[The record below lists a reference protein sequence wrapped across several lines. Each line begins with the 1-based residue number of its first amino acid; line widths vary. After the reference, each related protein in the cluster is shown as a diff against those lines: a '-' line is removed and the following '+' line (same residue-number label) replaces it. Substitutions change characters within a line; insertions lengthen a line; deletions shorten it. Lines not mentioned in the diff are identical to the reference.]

1 MSTNNPFDFSKVFEQ
16 FDPSK
21 ISEQLKSTFNMD
33 AFNMDAFN
41 DTLKGKFDFDG
52 IKAIQEKNLALLMST
67 NQAFADSSK
76 ALLERQADMLKQAM
90 TEATDAIQSLASSGS
105 PQEAAS
111 KQVELIQHAYEKAL
125 ANSTEISE
133 MAQKTQEEITE
144 KVSKRLEE
152 SMEEFKKTLSNI
164 A

>member
-1 MSTNNPFDFSKVFEQ
+1 MSTNNPFDFTKAFEQ

-21 ISEQLKSTFNMD
+21 LAEQLQSTFNMD
-33 AFNMDAFN
+33 AFSMDAFN
-41 DTLKGKFDFDG
+41 DTLKGKFDFDA
-52 IKAIQEKNLALLMST
+52 IKASQEKNMALLMAT
-67 NQAFADSSK
+67 NQTFADSSK
-76 ALLERQADMLKQAM
+76 VLLERQAEMLKQAM
-90 TEATDAIQSLASSGS
+90 TEATDAIQALASSGS

-133 MAQKTQEEITE
+133 MAKKTQEEIAE

-152 SMEEFKKTLSNI
+152 SMEEFKKTLSDI